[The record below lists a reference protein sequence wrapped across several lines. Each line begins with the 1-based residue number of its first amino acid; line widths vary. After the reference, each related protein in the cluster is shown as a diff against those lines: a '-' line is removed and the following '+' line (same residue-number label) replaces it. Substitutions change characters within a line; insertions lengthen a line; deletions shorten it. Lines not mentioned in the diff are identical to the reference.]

1 MTVLK
6 LSINDNGRD
15 FVVGDIHGHFSL
27 FEQLLAEIAFDPEVD
42 RMLSVGDL
50 IDRGPESQRAL
61 EFLQQPWFHSVRGNH
76 EAMLLAS
83 CDMNLEIHEVWMRNG
98 GRWAEDLDS
107 ATLDEFK
114 EAYIKLPYLIQV
126 ATPFGLVGIAHADI
140 PPDLFNWP
148 KLVKKIENQKI
159 AERQLQTL
167 LWSRESYRKQ
177 KMMSLYPG
185 SYHEP
190 VVKNV
195 HKVYIGHSIV
205 NQATLF
211 GNLFFIDTGAY
222 IDGFLTAV
230 DLTSEEV
237 ISIPT
242 LNFDSTIL
250 DTL

>member
-6 LSINDNGRD
+6 LNINENGRD
-15 FVVGDIHGHFSL
+15 FVVGDIHGHFTL
-27 FEQLLAEIAFDPEVD
+27 FEELLIEIKFDPKVD
-42 RMLSVGDL
+42 RMLSVGDH

-61 EFLQQPWFHSVRGNH
+61 EFLKKPWFHSVRGNH

-83 CDMNLEIHEVWMRNG
+83 REMNLEIHEVWMRNG
-98 GRWAEDLDS
+98 GRWAEELDA

-114 EAYIKLPYLIQV
+114 EAYVDLPYLIQV
-126 ATPFGLVGIAHADI
+126 ETPFGLVGIVHADI
-140 PPDLFNWP
+140 PPDLFDWP
-148 KLVKKIENQKI
+148 KLVKKIENKKI

-177 KMMSLYPG
+177 KMMALYPG

-190 VVKNV
+190 TVKDV

-237 ISIPT
+237 ISIPA
-242 LNFDSTIL
+242 LKFDSTKL
-250 DTL
+250 DLD

>member
-6 LSINDNGRD
+6 LSLNENGRD
-15 FVVGDIHGHFSL
+15 FVVGDIHGYFSL
-27 FEQLLAEIAFDPEVD
+27 FEELLKEIAFDPTVD
-42 RMLSVGDL
+42 RMLSVGDH
-50 IDRGPESQRAL
+50 IDRGPESLRAL
-61 EFLQQPWFHSVRGNH
+61 EFLKQPWFHSVRGNH

-83 CDMNLEIHEVWMRNG
+83 RDMNLEIHEVWMRNG
-98 GRWAEDLDS
+98 GRWAEELDAS
-107 ATLDEFK
+107 ILDEFQ
-114 EAYIKLPYLIQV
+114 EAYAELPYLIQV
-126 ATPFGLVGIAHADI
+126 ETPFGTVGIVHADV

-148 KLVKKIENQKI
+148 KLVKKIERKKI
-159 AERQLQTL
+159 SERQLQIM

-177 KMMSLYPG
+177 KMMALYPG

-190 VVKNV
+190 IVEKV

-237 ISIPT
+237 ISIPS
-242 LNFDSTIL
+242 LNL
-250 DTL
+250 DNLGLD